1 MVPMP
6 NTNARMAPASDELY
20 QAIVGGDLVHDDDP
34 TLAAHVDAGA
44 IARTERGWRLT
55 ARGADGDVEALMALV
70 MALDAASSGL
80 ERPRGRRA
88 IAV

>member
-1 MVPMP
+1 
-6 NTNARMAPASDELY
+6 MAPASDELY
-20 QAIVGGDLVHDDDP
+20 QAIVGGDLVHNDDP

-55 ARGADGDVEALMALV
+55 ARGADGDVELLMALV

-80 ERPRGRRA
+80 ERPRRKRA